1 MHNKTLI
8 WNNYNVLS
16 TSVDFGN
23 LPVVDILDMLDQ
35 RESRPTQLAI
45 GTWVFLYFIANL
57 ALTVHNKWVLS
68 RLNFRFPWILTT
80 IHISVSGLGSWLM
93 CRCNKKIEDKKL
105 DRGAWIKL
113 LSFSILY
120 ALNIAMS
127 NVSLAHVSLSFH
139 QIVRSS
145 VPVFIL
151 VLEAAWLSRRHS
163 TGRKLSL
170 IPLIFGVTLATTEEF
185 KDVNFTMVG
194 LLLTL
199 AGVVLAALKGVA
211 TNVLMVGPLKM
222 HPLQVI
228 SHMALPAAIQCFA
241 YGVIAGELKSINA
254 LFSKLHYEAVTVEQ
268 SGGPLSYPVLAM
280 VSKLAVNGGLAFVLN
295 WVSFTANKQT
305 SALTMTVVANVKQ
318 VVSISLAIY
327 IFNTALTVPKLIGIG
342 LTIIGATWY
351 RY

>member
-1 MHNKTLI
+1 
-8 WNNYNVLS
+8 
-16 TSVDFGN
+16 
-23 LPVVDILDMLDQ
+23 MLDP
-35 RESRPTQLAI
+35 RESRPTQLAV

-57 ALTVHNKWVLS
+57 ALTIHNKWVLS

-80 IHISVSGLGSWLM
+80 IHISVSGIGSWLM
-93 CRCNKKIEDKKL
+93 CKCSKKIESRKL
-105 DRGAWIKL
+105 DRSAWIKL
-113 LSFSILY
+113 LSFSVLY

-151 VLEAAWLSRRHS
+151 ILEAAWLSRRHS

-185 KDVNFTMVG
+185 KDVNFTTIG
-194 LLLTL
+194 LVLTL
-199 AGVVLAALKGVA
+199 AGVALAAMKGVA
-211 TNVLMVGPLKM
+211 TNALMVGPLKM

-228 SHMALPAAIQCFA
+228 SYMALPAALQCLT
-241 YGVIAGELKSINA
+241 YGILAGELKNISS
-254 LFSKLHYEAVTVEQ
+254 LFGKLHYEAVTVEQ
-268 SGGPLSYPVLAM
+268 SGGPISYPVLSI

-327 IFNTALTVPKLIGIG
+327 IFNTPLTIAKLVGIG
-342 LTIIGATWY
+342 LTVFGATWY
-351 RY
+351 RYHSSSS